1 MLYGTDPWELSNSAC
16 SSIRLE
22 TGHPE
27 KGNKDG
33 EGFGAQLL
41 WGAAEGMGW
50 FRLEER
56 RLRGDLIPPYNAPK
70 GGWSEVKVGPSSR

>member
-33 EGFGAQLL
+33 EGSGAQLL
-41 WGAAEGMGW
+41 RGAAEGTGIVQSGEEEAQG
-50 FRLEER
+50 RPHCSVQLPER
-56 RLRGDLIPPYNAPK
+56 RLRRGR
-70 GGWSEVKVGPSSR
+70 G